1 MKGPSCLVLSVP
13 QGPSW
18 PATWLKSFDVVPEDY
33 HRKQDSLSVAAEGP
47 PKDRPKRGGSIAHAP
62 ALCTVEEDAPLRKMD
77 TVDDPEHCFLHHSAA
92 PQGFSLQRGRL
103 GFRNTGNGHCPD
115 PSLVLFLFPS
125 LSLSSPHELYVTTVR
140 GTLRGHHGQ
149 PLVIVQK

>member
-1 MKGPSCLVLSVP
+1 MYYLCPKVHPGQQHGLRAL
-13 QGPSW
+13 
-18 PATWLKSFDVVPEDY
+18 TWSLRTIIGSKT
-33 HRKQDSLSVAAEGP
+33 LSVAAEGP

-92 PQGFSLQRGRL
+92 PRGFSLQRGRL